1 MTITTL
7 KNLYNEYLRKEEI
20 SDAAD
25 EAWENDYDNEEL
37 ERAFDEAYRDQAE
50 AMDRVI
56 DGIVEIT
63 SGRIDKRTAHTM
75 LLKGR
80 DALTSLLSMTA

>member
-1 MTITTL
+1 MTVTTL
-7 KNLYNEYLRKEEI
+7 KNLYNEYIRKEEI

-37 ERAFDEAYRDQAE
+37 ERAFDEAYKEQAE
-50 AMDRVI
+50 AMNRVI

-80 DALTSLLSMTA
+80 DTLTSLFNMAA

>member
-1 MTITTL
+1 MTVTTL
-7 KNLYNEYLRKEEI
+7 KNLYNEYLRKEEV